1 MESGE
6 HVATSRSEG
15 FPSRDIWSL
24 GVMAQGSYQM
34 GRVVGTPSP
43 SPPSLG
49 NSGWHS
55 GQETIFRRF
64 PKVLDSWWKISE
76 NGDRGSTQNFAAR
89 LMSIVVCSGEPFLKK
104 KSKIKKCILFE
115 NMHVLKFQKCQ
126 FSRNKS
132 PCGSFRSRLYL
143 FRIYLEG
150 GKSPNLKNWN
160 FDFA

>member
-1 MESGE
+1 VLFLGNE
-6 HVATSRSEG
+6 HVLKIKKVIFSTNEKPLREATTIGYLFRIYHKRINPFLQRSQKWVGPQNIELLLIFISRNT
-15 FPSRDIWSL
+15 F
-24 GVMAQGSYQM
+24 
-34 GRVVGTPSP
+34 
-43 SPPSLG
+43 G

-104 KSKIKKCILFE
+104 MSKIKKCILFE
-115 NMHVLKFQKCQ
+115 NKHVLKFKKCQ

-132 PCGSFRSRLYL
+132 PCGRL
-143 FRIYLEG
+143 
-150 GKSPNLKNWN
+150 PP
-160 FDFA
+160 